1 MSNTRYKLHPV
12 SAFINFM
19 KSLKELIIPFV
30 VIFGVNIFRD
40 GGISSMFNQGWMGLL
55 PLLIGLVM
63 VLFSLIVGI
72 IKWKRFDYWF
82 EDGELRIEYGL
93 FVKKKRYIPFERIQS
108 LNYTEGIFHR
118 PLNLVKV
125 RVETAGSGKA
135 GEAEAELTAIK
146 REDAERIET
155 EMENAKHRSIPVMGP
170 LEAEQALVEETAT
183 PQKKELRTLYR
194 MSMKELL
201 ILATTSGGIGV
212 VLSAVAIFLSQFS
225 DLIPYEAIYEE
236 VMLFLRFGYLIVALA
251 VFAGLLVAW
260 VISVILTLLAN
271 YQFTIQVDDD
281 HIFIT
286 RGLLEKKKVSVPFK
300 RIQGVKVSRN
310 PLRELFGYGV
320 VTVESAGGSMGGKDE
335 KIRLFPL
342 VKNDRMLPVLKE
354 LFPEMEFQPE
364 LVKAP
369 KRSVH
374 FYYRL
379 DFLWMLPLIGAL
391 SYFFFP
397 YGLLSLLIVP
407 PVIGI
412 GVWQHR
418 TTGYALTGKQLT
430 MEFRGLSKHS
440 FYVWKKRVQA
450 VNVLQTYFQRRKKL
464 ASIEVTIKSGMLG
477 YAARINY
484 MEKEDA
490 SRILDWYHPTPI
502 AAKQKGQPE

>member
-1 MSNTRYKLHPV
+1 MSDTRYKLHPV

-19 KSLKELIIPFV
+19 KSLKELIIPFI

-40 GGISSMFNQGWMGLL
+40 GGMSAMFSQGWIGLL
-55 PLLIGLVM
+55 PLLIGLVV
-63 VLFSLIVGI
+63 VLFSLIIGI
-72 IKWKRFDYWF
+72 IKWKRFVYWF

-118 PLNLVKV
+118 PFNLVKV
-125 RVETAGSGKA
+125 RVETAGSGKI
-135 GEAEAELTAIK
+135 GEAEAELTAIN
-146 REDAERIET
+146 REDTDRIEK
-155 EMENAKHRSIPVMGP
+155 EMEHAKHRGVPTMGP
-170 LEAEQALVEETAT
+170 HEAVEESVEEIGEA
-183 PQKKELRTLYR
+183 KKEVKTLYR

-212 VLSAVAIFLSQFS
+212 VISAVAVFLSQFS
-225 DLIPYEAIYEE
+225 DLIPYETIYEE
-236 VMLFLRFGYLIVALA
+236 VMLFLRFGYLIAALA

-260 VISVILTLLAN
+260 IISVILTVLAN

-281 HIFIT
+281 HIYIT
-286 RGLLEKKKVSVPFK
+286 RGLLEKKKISVPFK
-300 RIQGVKVSRN
+300 RIQGIKVSRN
-310 PLRELFGYGV
+310 PLRELFGYAV

-342 VKNDRMLPVLKE
+342 VKQAHMLPILAE
-354 LFPEMEFQPE
+354 LFPDMQFQPE
-364 LVKAP
+364 LTKAP

-379 DFLWMLPLIGAL
+379 DFLWLLPVIGL
-391 SYFFFP
+391 MSYFFFP

-407 PVIGI
+407 PVIAI

-418 TTGYALTGKQLT
+418 TTGYALTGRQLT
-430 MEFRGLSKHS
+430 MEFRGFSKHT

-450 VNVLQTYFQRRKKL
+450 VNVLQTYFQRKKDL
-464 ASIEVTIKSGMLG
+464 ASIQATIKSGMLG
-477 YAARINY
+477 YSARINY
-484 MEKEDA
+484 MEKDDA
-490 SRILDWYHPTPI
+490 TRILDWYHPLPI
-502 AAKQKGQPE
+502 SVKQKGQPE

>member
-1 MSNTRYKLHPV
+1 MSDTRYKLHPV

-19 KSLKELIIPFV
+19 KSLKELIIPFI

-40 GGISSMFNQGWMGLL
+40 GGMSAMFSQGWIGLL
-55 PLLIGLVM
+55 PLLIGLVV
-63 VLFSLIVGI
+63 VLFSLIIGI
-72 IKWKRFDYWF
+72 IKWKRFVYWF

-118 PLNLVKV
+118 PFNLVKV
-125 RVETAGSGKA
+125 RVETAGSGKI
-135 GEAEAELTAIK
+135 GEAEAELTAIN
-146 REDAERIET
+146 REDADRIEK
-155 EMENAKHRSIPVMGP
+155 EMEHAKHRGVPTMGP
-170 LEAEQALVEETAT
+170 HEAVEESVEETGEA
-183 PQKKELRTLYR
+183 KKEVKTLYR

-212 VLSAVAIFLSQFS
+212 VISAVAVFLSQFS
-225 DLIPYEAIYEE
+225 DLIPYETIYEE
-236 VMLFLRFGYLIVALA
+236 VMLFLRFGYLIAALA

-260 VISVILTLLAN
+260 IISVILTVLAN

-281 HIFIT
+281 HIYIT
-286 RGLLEKKKVSVPFK
+286 RGLLEKKKISVPFK
-300 RIQGVKVSRN
+300 RIQGIKVSRN
-310 PLRELFGYGV
+310 PLRELFGYAV

-342 VKNDRMLPVLKE
+342 VKQARMLPILAE
-354 LFPEMEFQPE
+354 LFPDMQFQPE
-364 LVKAP
+364 LTKAP

-379 DFLWMLPLIGAL
+379 DFLWLLPVIGL
-391 SYFFFP
+391 MSYFFFP

-407 PVIGI
+407 PVIAI

-418 TTGYALTGKQLT
+418 TTGYALTGRQLT
-430 MEFRGLSKHS
+430 MEFRGFSKHT

-450 VNVLQTYFQRRKKL
+450 VNVLQTYFQRKKDL
-464 ASIEVTIKSGMLG
+464 ASIQATIKSGMLG
-477 YAARINY
+477 YSARINY
-484 MEKEDA
+484 MEKDDA
-490 SRILDWYHPTPI
+490 TRILDWYHPLPI
-502 AAKQKGQPE
+502 SVKQKGQPE

>member
-1 MSNTRYKLHPV
+1 MSEIRYKLHPV

-30 VIFGVNIFRD
+30 VIFGVNIFRE
-40 GGISSMFNQGWMGLL
+40 GGISAMFTGGWIGLL
-55 PLLIGLVM
+55 PLLIGLVV
-63 VLFSLIVGI
+63 VLFSLVAGI
-72 IKWKRFDYWF
+72 IKWKRFTYWF
-82 EDGELRIEYGL
+82 EEGELRIEYGL
-93 FVKKKRYIPFERIQS
+93 FIKKKRYIPFERIQS

-118 PLNLVKV
+118 PFNLVKV

-135 GEAEAELTAIK
+135 GEAEAELTAINRK
-146 REDAERIET
+146 DADRIET
-155 EMENAKHRSIPVMGP
+155 EIEHAKHRAVPVMGP
-170 LEAEQALVEETAT
+170 HEAQKEVAEEIAAA
-183 PQKKELRTLYR
+183 PKKEIKTLYR

-212 VLSAVAIFLSQFS
+212 VISAVAVFLSQFS
-225 DLIPYEAIYEE
+225 ELIPYEAIYEE
-236 VMLFLRFGYLIVALA
+236 VMLFLRFGYLIAALA
-251 VFAGLLVAW
+251 VFAGLLIAW
-260 VISVILTLLAN
+260 IISVVLTLLAN
-271 YQFTIQVDDD
+271 YQFTIQVDED
-281 HIFIT
+281 HIYIT
-286 RGLLEKKKVSVPFK
+286 RGLLEKKKISVPFK
-300 RIQGVKVSRN
+300 RIQGIKVSRN

-320 VTVESAGGSMGGKDE
+320 VTVESAGGSVGGKDE

-342 VKNDRMLPVLKE
+342 VKNDRMLPVLEE

-379 DFLWMLPLIGAL
+379 DFLWMLPLIGVL

-407 PVIGI
+407 PVIAVGI
-412 GVWQHR
+412 WQHR

-430 MEFRGLSKHS
+430 MEFRGFSKHT

-450 VNVLQTYFQRRKKL
+450 VNVLQTYFQRKRDL
-464 ASIEVTIKSGMLG
+464 ASIQTTIKSGMLG

-484 MEKEDA
+484 LEKEDA

-502 AAKQKGQPE
+502 PSKQKGQPE

>member
-1 MSNTRYKLHPV
+1 MSDTRYKLHPV

-19 KSLKELIIPFV
+19 KSLKELIIPFI

-40 GGISSMFNQGWMGLL
+40 GGMSAMFSQGWIGLL
-55 PLLIGLVM
+55 PLLIGLVV
-63 VLFSLIVGI
+63 VLFSLIIGI
-72 IKWKRFDYWF
+72 IKWKRFVYWF

-118 PLNLVKV
+118 PFNLVKV
-125 RVETAGSGKA
+125 RVETAGSGKI
-135 GEAEAELTAIK
+135 GEAEAELTAIN
-146 REDAERIET
+146 REDADRIEK
-155 EMENAKHRSIPVMGP
+155 EMEHAKHRGVPTMGP
-170 LEAEQALVEETAT
+170 HEAVEESVEEIGEA
-183 PQKKELRTLYR
+183 KKEVKTLYR

-212 VLSAVAIFLSQFS
+212 VISAVAVFLSQFS
-225 DLIPYEAIYEE
+225 DLIPYETIYEE
-236 VMLFLRFGYLIVALA
+236 VMLFLRFGYLIAALA

-260 VISVILTLLAN
+260 IISVILTVLAN

-281 HIFIT
+281 HIYIT
-286 RGLLEKKKVSVPFK
+286 RGLLEKKKISVPFK
-300 RIQGVKVSRN
+300 RIQGIKVSRN
-310 PLRELFGYGV
+310 PLRELFGYAV

-342 VKNDRMLPVLKE
+342 VKQAHMLPILAD
-354 LFPEMEFQPE
+354 LFPDMQFQPE
-364 LVKAP
+364 LTKAP

-379 DFLWMLPLIGAL
+379 DFLWLLPVIGL
-391 SYFFFP
+391 MSYFFFP

-407 PVIGI
+407 PVIAI

-418 TTGYALTGKQLT
+418 TTGYALTGRQLT
-430 MEFRGLSKHS
+430 MEFRGFSKHT

-450 VNVLQTYFQRRKKL
+450 VNVLQTYFQRKKDL
-464 ASIEVTIKSGMLG
+464 ASIQATIKSGMLG
-477 YAARINY
+477 YSARINY
-484 MEKEDA
+484 MEKDDA
-490 SRILDWYHPTPI
+490 TRILDWYHPLPI
-502 AAKQKGQPE
+502 SVKQKGQPE

>member
-1 MSNTRYKLHPV
+1 MSDTHYKLHPV

-19 KSLKELIIPFV
+19 KSLKELIIPFI

-40 GGISSMFNQGWMGLL
+40 GGMSAMFSQGWIGLL
-55 PLLIGLVM
+55 PLLIGLVV
-63 VLFSLIVGI
+63 VLFSLIIGI
-72 IKWKRFDYWF
+72 IKWKRFVYWF

-118 PLNLVKV
+118 PFNLVKV
-125 RVETAGSGKA
+125 RVETAGSGKI
-135 GEAEAELTAIK
+135 GEAEAELTAIN
-146 REDAERIET
+146 REDADRIEK
-155 EMENAKHRSIPVMGP
+155 EMEHAKHRGVPTMGP
-170 LEAEQALVEETAT
+170 HEAVEESVEEIGEA
-183 PQKKELRTLYR
+183 KKEVKTLYR

-212 VLSAVAIFLSQFS
+212 VISAVAVFLSQFS
-225 DLIPYEAIYEE
+225 DLIPYETIYEE
-236 VMLFLRFGYLIVALA
+236 VMLFLRFGYLIAALA

-260 VISVILTLLAN
+260 IISVILTVLAN

-281 HIFIT
+281 HIYIT
-286 RGLLEKKKVSVPFK
+286 RGLLEKKKISVPFK
-300 RIQGVKVSRN
+300 RIQGIKVSRN
-310 PLRELFGYGV
+310 PLRELFGYAV

-342 VKNDRMLPVLKE
+342 VKQAHMLPILAE
-354 LFPEMEFQPE
+354 LFPDMQFQPE
-364 LVKAP
+364 LTRAP

-379 DFLWMLPLIGAL
+379 DFLWLLPVIGL
-391 SYFFFP
+391 MSYFFFP

-407 PVIGI
+407 PVIAI

-418 TTGYALTGKQLT
+418 TTGYALTGRQLT
-430 MEFRGLSKHS
+430 MEFRGFSKHT

-450 VNVLQTYFQRRKKL
+450 VNVLQTYFQRKKDL
-464 ASIEVTIKSGMLG
+464 ASIQATIKSGMLG
-477 YAARINY
+477 YSARINY
-484 MEKEDA
+484 MEKDDA
-490 SRILDWYHPTPI
+490 TRILDWYHPLPI
-502 AAKQKGQPE
+502 SVKQKGQPE

>member
-1 MSNTRYKLHPV
+1 MSDVRYKLHPV

-19 KSLKELIIPFV
+19 KSLKELIIPFI

-40 GGISSMFNQGWMGLL
+40 GGISAMFSQGWIGLL
-55 PLLIGLVM
+55 PLLIGLVV
-63 VLFSLIVGI
+63 VLFSLVIGI
-72 IKWKRFDYWF
+72 IKWKRFVYWF

-118 PLNLVKV
+118 PFNLVKV
-125 RVETAGSGKA
+125 RVETAGSGKV
-135 GEAEAELTAIK
+135 GEAEAELTAINRK
-146 REDAERIET
+146 DADRIEK
-155 EMENAKHRSIPVMGP
+155 EMENAKHRVVPSVG
-170 LEAEQALVEETAT
+170 LHEAIEESVEETNV
-183 PQKKELRTLYR
+183 PKKELKTLYR

-212 VLSAVAIFLSQFS
+212 VISAAAVFLSQFS
-225 DLIPYEAIYEE
+225 DLIPYETIYEE

-251 VFAGLLVAW
+251 VFAGLLIAW
-260 VISVILTLLAN
+260 IVSVILTLLAN

-281 HIFIT
+281 HIYIT
-286 RGLLEKKKVSVPFK
+286 RGLLEKKKISVPFK
-300 RIQGVKVSRN
+300 RIQGIKVSRN
-310 PLRELFGYGV
+310 PLRELFGYAV

-342 VKNDRMLPVLKE
+342 VKTARMLPILND
-354 LFPEMEFQPE
+354 LFPDMEFQPA
-364 LVKAP
+364 LTKAP

-379 DFLWMLPLIGAL
+379 DFLWMLPAIGLL

-397 YGLLSLLIVP
+397 YGLLSLLIIP
-407 PVIGI
+407 PIILI

-418 TTGYALTGKQLT
+418 TTGYALTGRQLT
-430 MEFRGLSKHS
+430 MEFRGFSKHT

-450 VNVLQTYFQRRKKL
+450 VNVLQTYFQRKRDL
-464 ASIEVTIKSGMLG
+464 ASIQATIKSGMLG
-477 YAARINY
+477 YSARINY
-484 MEKEDA
+484 MEKDDA
-490 SRILDWYHPTPI
+490 TRILDWYHPSPI
-502 AAKQKGQPE
+502 SAKQKGQPE

>member
-1 MSNTRYKLHPV
+1 MSDTRYKLHPV

-19 KSLKELIIPFV
+19 KSLKELIIPFI

-40 GGISSMFNQGWMGLL
+40 GGMSAMFSQGWIGLL
-55 PLLIGLVM
+55 PLLIGLVV
-63 VLFSLIVGI
+63 VLFSLIIGI
-72 IKWKRFDYWF
+72 IKWKRFVYWF

-118 PLNLVKV
+118 PFNLVKV
-125 RVETAGSGKA
+125 RVETAGSGKI
-135 GEAEAELTAIK
+135 GEAEAELTAIN
-146 REDAERIET
+146 REDADRIEK
-155 EMENAKHRSIPVMGP
+155 EMEHAKHRGVPTMGP
-170 LEAEQALVEETAT
+170 HEAVEESVEETGAA
-183 PQKKELRTLYR
+183 KKDLKTLYR

-212 VLSAVAIFLSQFS
+212 VISAVAVFLSQFS
-225 DLIPYEAIYEE
+225 DLIPYETIYEE
-236 VMLFLRFGYLIVALA
+236 VMLFLRFGYLIAALA

-260 VISVILTLLAN
+260 IISVILTVLAN

-281 HIFIT
+281 HIYIT
-286 RGLLEKKKVSVPFK
+286 RGLLEKKKISVPFK
-300 RIQGVKVSRN
+300 RIQGIKVSRN
-310 PLRELFGYGV
+310 PLRELFGYAV

-342 VKNDRMLPVLKE
+342 VKQAHMLPILAD
-354 LFPEMEFQPE
+354 LFPDMQFQPE
-364 LVKAP
+364 LTKAP

-379 DFLWMLPLIGAL
+379 DFLWLLPVIGL
-391 SYFFFP
+391 MSYFFFP

-407 PVIGI
+407 PVIAI

-418 TTGYALTGKQLT
+418 TTGYALTGRQLT
-430 MEFRGLSKHS
+430 MEFRGFSKHT

-450 VNVLQTYFQRRKKL
+450 VNVLQTYFQRKKDL
-464 ASIEVTIKSGMLG
+464 ASIQATIKSGMLG
-477 YAARINY
+477 YSARINY
-484 MEKEDA
+484 MEKDDA
-490 SRILDWYHPTPI
+490 TRILDWYHPTTISP
-502 AAKQKGQPE
+502 KQKGQPE

>member
-1 MSNTRYKLHPV
+1 MSDTRYKLHPV

-40 GGISSMFNQGWMGLL
+40 GGISAMFSQGWIGLL
-55 PLLIGLVM
+55 PLMIGLVV

-72 IKWKRFDYWF
+72 VKWKRFVYWF

-118 PLNLVKV
+118 PFNLVKV

-135 GEAEAELTAIK
+135 GEAEAELTAIN
-146 REDAERIET
+146 REDADRIET
-155 EMENAKHRSIPVMGP
+155 EMENAKHRIVPVAG
-170 LEAEQALVEETAT
+170 LENESMPPEETEISE
-183 PQKKELRTLYR
+183 KKELRTLYR
-194 MSMKELL
+194 MTMKELL

-212 VLSAVAIFLSQFS
+212 VISAVAVFLSQFS
-225 DLIPYEAIYEE
+225 ELIPYEAIYEE

-251 VFAGLLVAW
+251 VFTGLLVAW
-260 VISVILTLLAN
+260 IISVILTLLAN
-271 YQFTIQVDDD
+271 YQFTIQVDED
-281 HIFIT
+281 HIYII
-286 RGLLEKKKVSVPFK
+286 RGLLEKKKISVPFK
-300 RIQGVKVSRN
+300 RIQGIKVSRN

-342 VKNDRMLPVLKE
+342 IKKERMLPILQE
-354 LFPEMEFQPE
+354 LFPDMEFQPE

-391 SYFFFP
+391 SYFFYP

-418 TTGYALTGKQLT
+418 ATGYALTGKQLT
-430 MEFRGLSKHS
+430 MEFRGFSKHT

-450 VNVLQTYFQRRKKL
+450 VDVLQTYFQRRRDL
-464 ASIEVTIKSGMLG
+464 ASIQATIKSGVLG
-477 YAARINY
+477 YSARINY

-490 SRILDWYHPTPI
+490 SHILAWYHPSSTI
-502 AAKQKGQPE
+502 SKQKGQPE